1 MTKDFNGRVT
11 ASEVRD
17 GFDVIMYTAAGVRL
31 LATPRELFQTG
42 DRGAA
47 QLCDAALHEH
57 AGTLCRSHCLCD
69 RRELKN
75 PAGEI
80 AVSP

>member
-31 LATPRELFQTG
+31 LATPRELVPN
-42 DRGAA
+42 R
-47 QLCDAALHEH
+47 
-57 AGTLCRSHCLCD
+57 
-69 RRELKN
+69 
-75 PAGEI
+75 
-80 AVSP
+80 